1 MKKLTLFS
9 IFLAAVVIILGAY
22 TRLTDAGLG
31 CPDWPGCYGN
41 LTVPLSEEKVAE
53 ANAAYPE
60 RPVEAFKAWNE
71 MIHRYFAGTLGLCVL
86 AIAIIAVRQRHKGTP
101 VKLPLLLLGLIIFQA
116 ALGMWTVTLN
126 LLPVVVMGH
135 LLGGF
140 SVLSCLFVLYLRLRN
155 RTYEAYHLDLND
167 VPIEKAASDTS
178 QKANSFQSS
187 LKLAAFI
194 GAGVLITQI
203 ALGGWTSANYAAL
216 ACTEMPVCESGWQ
229 ERIDI
234 PGAFSVPDAQNYEFG
249 AHDYG
254 ERVTMHIVHRLGALI
269 TFMYLLALGISVLV
283 SRYATSK
290 QKHVSA
296 FMILALFI
304 QVALGISNVVFM
316 LPLAVAV
323 LHNAVAAILL
333 LSLINL
339 IFTLVTRTQHT
350 RALNS
355 DRQNSHALSGSR
367 PLHSAGAF
375 RTDAST
381 PNAIAGSTSSHILP
395 RAPGGF
401 YG

>member
-41 LTVPLSEEKVAE
+41 LTVPLSEEKVAQ

-155 RTYEAYHLDLND
+155 RTYEAYHLGLND

-229 ERIDI
+229 DRIDI

-269 TFMYLLALGISVLV
+269 TFVYLLALGISVLV

-296 FMILALFI
+296 FMILALFT

-339 IFTLVTRTQHT
+339 
-350 RALNS
+350 S
-355 DRQNSHALSGSR
+355 DKDTAYACPQQ
-367 PLHSAGAF
+367 
-375 RTDAST
+375 
-381 PNAIAGSTSSHILP
+381 
-395 RAPGGF
+395 
-401 YG
+401 

>member
-9 IFLAAVVIILGAY
+9 LFLAAVVIILGAY

-41 LTVPLSEEKVAE
+41 LTVPLSEDKVAQ

-86 AIAIIAVRQRHKGTP
+86 AIAIIAIRQRKTGTP
-101 VKLPLLLLGLIIFQA
+101 LRLPLLLLALIIFQA

-140 SVLSCLFVLYLRLRN
+140 TVISCLFILYLRLRERDN
-155 RTYEAYHLDLND
+155 ADQAVD
-167 VPIEKAASDTS
+167 G
-178 QKANSFQSS
+178 S
-187 LKLAAFI
+187 LSTMPQTLQHKLRLFACV
-194 GAGVLITQI
+194 GVAVLVTQI

-216 ACTEMPVCESGWQ
+216 ACTEMPICESGWQ
-229 ERIDI
+229 ARLDFA
-234 PGAFSVPDAQNYEFG
+234 GAYSVPDADNYEFG

-254 ERVTMHIVHRLGALI
+254 ERVTMHIVHRVGALI
-269 TFMYLLALGISVLV
+269 TFAYLLALGV
-283 SRYATSK
+283 SILMSKATSSM
-290 QKHVSA
+290 QKRIGVVMLSA
-296 FMILALFI
+296 LTA

-323 LHNAVAAILL
+323 LHNAVAAFLL
-333 LSLINL
+333 LSLL
-339 IFTLVTRTQHT
+339 YLVFTLFSH
-350 RALNS
+350 NS
-355 DRQNSHALSGSR
+355 TVSVGLQDGGDHRYSQGVSDSAIPSASFTA
-367 PLHSAGAF
+367 HSL
-375 RTDAST
+375 TK
-381 PNAIAGSTSSHILP
+381 
-395 RAPGGF
+395 APGGF
-401 YG
+401 HG